1 MEQLTHVLS
10 ELRRS
15 QASDDSPG
23 EVGKLNRELGALH
36 SLNTDQSARLQVN
49 HLLRKF
55 QNYHSQSLRLRLRI
69 FIKVQRELLR
79 KKQEESAELDR
90 KILDLADRISK
101 KRAAQSASG
110 QLYTN
115 VAAVEPIPNMQNS
128 GKSNADSLPNKQLL
142 VTNNITSRSDI
153 TPDSNDQSRGHVASK
168 RAQRPI
174 SELFRGQDDSK
185 SQKEAKIRPQ
195 PNSQSSIFQYRNP
208 PEDKSGS
215 RPPPPSYHSA
225 INGRRSLPGQ
235 PTRGKLVTNKSP
247 GVYKL
252 SAKICIKLKH
262 CSVIC

>member
-1 MEQLTHVLS
+1 M
-10 ELRRS
+10 
-15 QASDDSPG
+15 
-23 EVGKLNRELGALH
+23 
-36 SLNTDQSARLQVN
+36 SLISA
-49 HLLRKF
+49 H
-55 QNYHSQSLRLRLRI
+55 HC
-69 FIKVQRELLR
+69 IKVQRELLR

-128 GKSNADSLPNKQLL
+128 GKSKADSLPNKQLL

-247 GVYKL
+247 GLYKV
-252 SAKICIKLKH
+252 SAKI
-262 CSVIC
+262 